1 MKWIGAVVVL
11 AAIFLGGWWLG
22 NRFARPEV
30 VETVRVQPVFYER
43 PEPINS
49 SDITVSVNVPRFIFA
64 RDTVMLQANP
74 GNVASNVASFT
85 NQVTNHVTNQVGDSV
100 AIPVSV
106 RTLEYRDSTYYAR
119 VVGPV
124 VGDLAPRLDFIETYN
139 TTITRTVMVRPRFML
154 AAGAGTEYS
163 RAGWTP
169 YAELAFSVDLKF
181 ATVSATVGADD
192 VLRNPIPRVG
202 LSASVP
208 LWSR

>member
-1 MKWIGAVVVL
+1 MSRWATAVIIL
-11 AAIFLGGWWLG
+11 AATFLGGWLLG
-22 NRFARPEV
+22 RRTSRPEV
-30 VETVRVQPVFYER
+30 VETVRIDTVFYER
-43 PEPINS
+43 PEPVNS
-49 SDITVSVNVPRFIFA
+49 SDITVSVNVPRLIFA

-74 GNVASNVASFT
+74 GNVASNVASQTT
-85 NQVTNHVTNQVGDSV
+85 NRDSV
-100 AIPVSV
+100 AIPIAV

-124 VGDLAPRLDFIETYN
+124 VGSLAPRLDCIETYN

-154 AAGAGTEYS
+154 AVGAGTEYS

-181 ATVSATVGADD
+181 ATLSATVGADD
-192 VLRNPIPRVG
+192 LFRSPIPRFG
-202 LSASVP
+202 LAAKVP

>member
-1 MKWIGAVVVL
+1 MSRWATAVIIL
-11 AAIFLGGWWLG
+11 AATFLGGWLLG
-22 NRFARPEV
+22 RRTSRPEV
-30 VETVRVQPVFYER
+30 VETVRIDTVFYER
-43 PEPINS
+43 PEPVNS
-49 SDITVSVNVPRFIFA
+49 SDITVSVNVPRLIFA

-74 GNVASNVASFT
+74 GNVASNVASQTT
-85 NQVTNHVTNQVGDSV
+85 NRDSV
-100 AIPVSV
+100 AIPIAV

-124 VGDLAPRLDFIETYN
+124 VGSLAPRLDCIETYN

-154 AAGAGTEYS
+154 AVGAGTEYS

-181 ATVSATVGADD
+181 ATLSATVGADD
-192 VLRNPIPRVG
+192 LFRSPIPRFG
-202 LSASVP
+202 LAAEVP